1 MRTFHLDQ
9 LGRDVSRL
17 VMGTMFFTRAPRE
30 VTFDMLDLF
39 VANGGN
45 ILDTAQVYGSEPA
58 IADWLEARDCRDSVI
73 VLDKAC
79 HELVDI
85 TTVGIREGIAANL
98 ERLRTD
104 YIDIWMLHRDDP
116 TKPVEIIVE
125 AANEAIDAGQ
135 IRSYGGSN
143 WSTARLTE
151 LNEYA
156 DAHGLI
162 GMVGSSEHLSLATPN
177 EERWAGVRWIDED
190 DLAWRES
197 SQFPLFPWS
206 SQAGGFFS
214 GQFHPEDTSN
224 EELVRVYYS
233 DANFQRLARAE
244 ELAAERDASPIQI
257 ALAYVL
263 AQAFPTFPLVGP
275 ASLPELEACIDA
287 EKLNLTT
294 SEVAWLALES
304 DSR

>member
-1 MRTFHLDQ
+1 MRTYHLDQ

-17 VMGTMFFTRAPRE
+17 VLGTMVFTRAPRE
-30 VTFDMLDLF
+30 LTFDMLDLF
-39 VANGGN
+39 VASGGN
-45 ILDTAQVYGSEPA
+45 ILDTAEVYGSEPA
-58 IADWLEARDCRDSVI
+58 IADWLEARDSRESVI

-85 TTVGIREGIAANL
+85 TADGIRAGIATNL

-116 TKPVEIIVE
+116 TKSVSVIVE

-143 WSTARLTE
+143 WSSTRLTE

-156 DAHGLI
+156 DARGLV
-162 GMVGSSEHLSLATPN
+162 GMIGSSEHLSLATPN
-177 EERWAGVRWIDED
+177 EARWPGVRWIDED

-197 SQFPLFPWS
+197 SGFPLFPWS

-214 GQFHPEDTSN
+214 GRFRADDTSN
-224 EELVRVYYS
+224 EEVVRVYYS
-233 DANFQRLARAE
+233 DANFERLERAE
-244 ELAAERDASPIQI
+244 ELAAERGASPNQV

-263 AQAFPTFPLVGP
+263 AQSFPTFPLVGP
-275 ASLPELEACIDA
+275 ASMPELGDSLAA
-287 EKLNLTT
+287 EKIELTAG
-294 SEVAWLALES
+294 EARWLALKA
-304 DSR
+304 DTR